1 MRTMNLPEVPVGP
14 SSLDGCVQLYCGR
27 LAQDQSPMPP
37 LSMLLTAYMAWP
49 NNESERDSF
58 AATYVARSVYGDT
71 PSPGDRPAEVAVS
84 APDWV
89 DFERFGGLG
98 AVARTAFGNLME
110 EIAKLQRRW
119 LLVSDIM
126 HVIADMAYDNRVT
139 LRGGPSIA
147 KAIDV
152 CENERGMP
160 GRSQLRNAW
169 SEFRDVAHLI
179 AAGAHLAYQGLT
191 ECTKVHEASILNA
204 VWVAPDAVLALASG
218 FQEFGLQPKTVKKE
232 AAILRVDKVW
242 RVPTSLMPQK
252 PFVVNRYL
260 TDEQLAFLRT
270 RRAPKKATP
279 RSPALPP
286 NAAVDTV

>member
-1 MRTMNLPEVPVGP
+1 MRTMNLPEVPIGP

-27 LAQDQSPMPP
+27 LAQDQSPMPRI
-37 LSMLLTAYMAWP
+37 SMLLTAYMAWP

-58 AATYVARSVYGDT
+58 AATHVARSVYGDT
-71 PSPGDRPAEVAVS
+71 PSPGDRPTEVAS
-84 APDWV
+84 DWA

-98 AVARTAFGNLME
+98 AVTRTAFGHLME
-110 EIAKLQRRW
+110 EIAKLQGRW

-139 LRGGPSIA
+139 LRGGASIA
-147 KAIDV
+147 KAIDL
-152 CENERGMP
+152 CENERVP
-160 GRSQLRNAW
+160 GHSQLRNAW

-179 AAGAHLAYQGLT
+179 AAGAHLAHQGLT

-204 VWVAPDAVLALASG
+204 VWVAPDAVLALAAG

-232 AAILRVDKVW
+232 AAILRVDKLW
-242 RVPTSLMPQK
+242 RIPTSIMPQK
-252 PFVVNRYL
+252 PFIVYRHL

-270 RRAPKKATP
+270 RRAPKKGIH
-279 RSPALPP
+279 RFPAKAPVNTL
-286 NAAVDTV
+286 